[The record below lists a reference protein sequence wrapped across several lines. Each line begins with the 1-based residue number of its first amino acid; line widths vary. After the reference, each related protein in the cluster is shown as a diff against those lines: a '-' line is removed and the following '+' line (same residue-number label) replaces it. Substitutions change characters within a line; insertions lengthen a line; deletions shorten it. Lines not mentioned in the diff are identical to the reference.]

1 MPTPLTNIDYMV
13 NPDAP
18 SGRRTPLASRRY
30 SDLSIKR
37 PVMMLQKSLAVLAAA
52 TVFAITPAV
61 AADIT
66 WKFAHENQE
75 TVPAAKAAHRLA
87 DEVRQKTGGRFE
99 IQVFPAG
106 QLGKEQQLVEQTQ
119 LGSVQMTFTPTAPLT
134 NFVPTVQLLDLP
146 FIFPSPQAAYA
157 VLDGPIGGEILGALD
172 KHGLKGLAFWESGF
186 KQMTSSVRPIHGPE
200 DLRGVKVRT
209 MQSPLLIAQYKAW
222 GANPVPISFSET
234 YNALQQG
241 VADAEEN
248 PLVSIDSMKFYEVQK
263 FLTITNHGY
272 IGFVVMA
279 NQAAFD
285 KLPPD
290 FRKALLEA
298 TRDARDWERAESKRV
313 NDELLAKMKT
323 KMQVL
328 DLSTD
333 GRQKFIEQSRKLHGR
348 IANPET
354 QKLLERVYTTTAQYQ

>member
-1 MPTPLTNIDYMV
+1 MTLFN
-13 NPDAP
+13 
-18 SGRRTPLASRRY
+18 S
-30 SDLSIKR
+30 
-37 PVMMLQKSLAVLAAA
+37 LAAA
-52 TVFAITPAV
+52 AIATATALAPLS
-61 AADIT
+61 AAAAEVT

-75 TVPAAKAAHRLA
+75 TVPAAQAAHRLA
-87 DEVRQKTGGRFE
+87 DEVKRKTGGRFE

-119 LGSVQMTFTPTAPLT
+119 LGTVQMAFTPTAPLT

-157 VLDGPIGGEILGALD
+157 VLDGPIGTEILGALD
-172 KHGLKGLAFWESGF
+172 KRGLKGLAFWESGF
-186 KQMTSSVRPIHGPE
+186 KQMSSSVRPIRGPE

-241 VADAEEN
+241 VADAQEN

-263 FLTITNHGY
+263 YLTITNHGY
-272 IGFVVMA
+272 IGFIVMA

-285 KLPPD
+285 KLSPE
-290 FRKALLEA
+290 FRTALLEA
-298 TRDARDWERAESKRV
+298 SKDARDWERDESKRV
-313 NDELLAKMKT
+313 NDALLAKMKT

-328 DLSTD
+328 DLSPE
-333 GRQKFIEQSRKLHGR
+333 GREKFIGQSRKLHSQ

-354 QKLLERVYTTTAQYQ
+354 RALLDRVYATTAKFQ

>member
-1 MPTPLTNIDYMV
+1 MTLFD
-13 NPDAP
+13 
-18 SGRRTPLASRRY
+18 
-30 SDLSIKR
+30 
-37 PVMMLQKSLAVLAAA
+37 SLAAVAIAA
-52 TVFAITPAV
+52 VFAT
-61 AADIT
+61 AANAAEVT

-87 DEVRQKTGGRFE
+87 DEVKQKTGGRFE

-106 QLGKEQQLVEQTQ
+106 QLGKEQQLVEQAQ
-119 LGSVQMTFTPTAPLT
+119 LGTVQMTFTPTAPLT
-134 NFVPTVQLLDLP
+134 NFAPTVQLLDLP
-146 FIFPSPQAAYA
+146 FIFPSAQAAYA
-157 VLDGPIGGEILGALD
+157 VLDGAVGDEILESLD
-172 KHGLKGLAFWESGF
+172 KRGLKGLAFWESGF
-186 KQMTSSVRPIHGPE
+186 KQMTSSVRPIHGPD

-241 VADAEEN
+241 VADAQEN

-272 IGFVVMA
+272 IGFIVMA
-279 NQAAFD
+279 NKAAFD
-285 KLPPD
+285 KLPAE
-290 FRKALLEA
+290 FRTALLDA

-313 NDELLAKMKT
+313 NDELLAKMKS
-323 KMQVL
+323 KLQVT
-328 DLSTD
+328 DLSPA
-333 GRQKFIEQSRKLHGR
+333 GRQQFIDQSKKLHSE

-354 QKLLERVYTTTAQYQ
+354 RKLLDRVYAITAKYQ

>member
-1 MPTPLTNIDYMV
+1 
-13 NPDAP
+13 
-18 SGRRTPLASRRY
+18 
-30 SDLSIKR
+30 
-37 PVMMLQKSLAVLAAA
+37 MMLFKSPAAAVIATAFTAVLAA
-52 TVFAITPAV
+52 VFAASPVT
-61 AADIT
+61 AAEVT

-75 TVPAAKAAHRLA
+75 TVPAAMAAHRLA

-106 QLGKEQQLVEQTQ
+106 QLGKEQQLVEQAQ
-119 LGSVQMTFTPTAPLT
+119 LGTVQMTFTPTAPLT

-146 FIFPSPQAAYA
+146 FIFPSAPAAYA
-157 VLDGPIGGEILGALD
+157 VLDGPIGDEILDALD
-172 KHGLKGLAFWESGF
+172 RRGLKGLAFWESGF
-186 KQMTSSVRPIHGPE
+186 KQMSSSVRPIRGPE

-241 VADAEEN
+241 IADAQEN
-248 PLVSIDSMKFYEVQK
+248 PLVSIDAMKFYEVQK
-263 FLTITNHGY
+263 YLTITNHGY
-272 IGFVVMA
+272 IGFIVMA
-279 NQAAFD
+279 NKAAFD
-285 KLPPD
+285 ALSPE
-290 FRKALLEA
+290 FRKVLLEA
-298 TRDARDWERAESKRV
+298 SRDARDWERNESKRV

-328 DLSTD
+328 ELSPE
-333 GRQKFIEQSRKLHGR
+333 GREQFISQSRKLHAQ

-354 QKLLERVYTTTAQYQ
+354 RKLLDRVYEVTAKYK